1 MTTFTPEQI
10 RLALLIATSAM
21 LMMAGFAIV
30 FVIYYQKKQLE
41 QEKKLRDVE
50 KNYQLMLLE
59 TALHSEESERRRIA
73 QDLHDD
79 IGTMLSL
86 TKLSLNQLAKLI
98 YRDPTRKSNTSPD
111 AASLN
116 SPRAELT
123 LNKAHSLVEETIVH
137 VRRITRDLVPTTL
150 DQFGLVAAIE
160 EFINRMSENYAL
172 SVHFHCDGQEI
183 PRQSPRVELA
193 LYRIMQE
200 LVNNAI
206 KHANCDEIIIDLHL
220 EQGKIE
226 MQVTDNGQGF
236 DAATMKTSDQAGLGL
251 RNIESRLSVI
261 NGVVKYQKPGVRGS
275 RAQVQIPVEPQSSV
289 KPEPLH
295 PFRRAAAARG

>member
-1 MTTFTPEQI
+1 MTAFNPEQVRFAI
-10 RLALLIATSAM
+10 LIATLVM
-21 LMMAGFAIV
+21 LMMAVFAIV
-30 FVIYYQKKQLE
+30 FVIYYQQRRLE
-41 QEKKLRDVE
+41 QEKKLRDIE
-50 KNYQLMLLE
+50 KSYQKMLLE

-86 TKLSLNQLAKLI
+86 TKLSLNQLTKIL
-98 YRDPTRKSNTSPD
+98 YKDSSRLFSFSSDTS
-111 AASLN
+111 N
-116 SPRAELT
+116 SPRTELT
-123 LNKAHSLVEETIVH
+123 LSKAQSLVEETIVH

-160 EFINRMSENYAL
+160 EFIQRMGESYVL
-172 SVHFHCDGQEI
+172 SVQFHCDSEDI
-183 PRQSPRVELA
+183 PRQSPKVELA

-206 KHANCDEIIIDLHL
+206 KHANCDEIVIDLRL

-226 MQVTDNGQGF
+226 LQVTDNGKGF
-236 DAATMKTSDQAGLGL
+236 DPTAIQIIGQAGLGL

-261 NGVVKYQKPGVRGS
+261 NGSVNYHKPGLRGA
-275 RAQVQIPVEPQSSV
+275 RARVQIPVEPERNP

-295 PFRRAAAARG
+295 PFRRTTIKG

>member
-1 MTTFTPEQI
+1 MTPFTPEQI

-21 LMMAGFAIV
+21 LMMAGFAII

-41 QEKKLRDVE
+41 QEKKLRDIE
-50 KNYQLMLLE
+50 SSYQKMLLE

-86 TKLSLNQLAKLI
+86 TKLSLNQLTKIL
-98 YRDPTRKSNTSPD
+98 YKDSPRLVSSPSD
-111 AASLN
+111 ADSL
-116 SPRAELT
+116 STPRAELT
-123 LNKAHSLVEETIVH
+123 LNKAQSLVEETIIH

-160 EFINRMSENYAL
+160 EFIQRIGESHAP
-172 SVHFHCDGQEI
+172 SVQFYYDGEEI

-193 LYRIMQE
+193 LYRITQE

-206 KHANCDEIIIDLHL
+206 KHANCDEIVIDLHL
-220 EQGKIE
+220 AQGKIE
-226 MQVTDNGQGF
+226 LRVTDNGKGF
-236 DAATMKTSDQAGLGL
+236 DPAALQATNKAGLGL

-261 NGVVKYQKPGVRGS
+261 NGLVSYRKPGTRGS
-275 RAQVQIPVEPQSSV
+275 RARIQIPIEPQEKP

-295 PFRRAAAARG
+295 PFRKPMGVAR